1 MRAVDVF
8 VDALDL
14 AHLGFERALP
24 AETGRPAYHPATLLK
39 IYIYGYLNRVQSSR
53 RLEREAQ
60 RNVELV
66 WLTGRLMP
74 DFKTIADFRKDNGE
88 AIRTACRE
96 FVLLC
101 RGLGLFEEATVAI
114 DGSKFKAVNNR
125 DKNFTER
132 KLQARMQQL
141 DESVARYLTE
151 LDRAD
156 RDPSLVTEARVEHLK
171 DKLARVKEQ
180 MGTLRQIAQQL
191 NESPDQQV
199 SLTDPDARSMATS
212 GRGTGIVGY
221 NVQTAVDTKHHLI
234 VAHEVTN
241 VGHDRTNGA
250 WRRRRKKP
258 SARTITALAD
268 RGYFKGEEILRCADN
283 GIVPLV
289 PKPQTS
295 NNKAAG
301 LYDKSDFVYDEADD
315 TYRCPA
321 GERAI
326 RRMTVVENGQTLHK
340 YWSSACRQCPN
351 FEQVARHARSTLG
364 RWLDRAEQ
372 ACFVVTTRE
381 VLGLPGEDV
390 LALPPLQSADGVAL
404 FVQRA
409 EAATSDF
416 HPGTEDKS
424 AIAPLVDLLDG
435 LPLAIELAAARVRV
449 MPPRLLLQRMSERFK
464 LLVSKGGRPDRQ
476 STLRAAFDW
485 SWDLLPPHERAA
497 LAQLSVFEGGFTLE
511 AAEAVIDLTGF
522 DDAPWSV
529 DAIHAL
535 VDKSFVRPR
544 GDDRFDLLVSVQ
556 VYAAE
561 HLQTEGRY
569 AGSGPQ
575 AMTAAQMRA
584 IAWFAA
590 LGRIRAIQGR
600 CADLDNLVTACRRAM
615 AFGDSDSAAGALD
628 GAWDALSLRGP
639 FETGVELAESVC
651 AMRGLNDRAAA
662 HAQSV
667 LAHALVVCGRS
678 GPCTRG
684 FRQGTGVRPRQ
695 RRSAL

>member
-1 MRAVDVF
+1 MGRYIDGQDRTQSVLFPERLDDWIDEGNPVRAVDVF

-24 AETGRPAYHPATLLK
+24 ADTGRPAYHPATLLK

-180 MGTLRQIAQQL
+180 AGTLRQIAQQL

-241 VGHDRTNGA
+241 VGHDRTQLA
-250 WRRRRKKP
+250 AMAAQAKKP
-258 SARTITALAD
+258 SARTS
-268 RGYFKGEEILRCADN
+268 
-283 GIVPLV
+283 P
-289 PKPQTS
+289 
-295 NNKAAG
+295 
-301 LYDKSDFVYDEADD
+301 
-315 TYRCPA
+315 
-321 GERAI
+321 
-326 RRMTVVENGQTLHK
+326 
-340 YWSSACRQCPN
+340 
-351 FEQVARHARSTLG
+351 
-364 RWLDRAEQ
+364 RWP
-372 ACFVVTTRE
+372 T
-381 VLGLPGEDV
+381 
-390 LALPPLQSADGVAL
+390 
-404 FVQRA
+404 
-409 EAATSDF
+409 AATSRARR
-416 HPGTEDKS
+416 S
-424 AIAPLVDLLDG
+424 CAAPTTGSCRWYRSRRPPTTRRRVSTTRATSSTAQRTT
-435 LPLAIELAAARVRV
+435 PIVAR
-449 MPPRLLLQRMSERFK
+449 Q
-464 LLVSKGGRPDRQ
+464 
-476 STLRAAFDW
+476 A
-485 SWDLLPPHERAA
+485 
-497 LAQLSVFEGGFTLE
+497 SV
-511 AAEAVIDLTGF
+511 
-522 DDAPWSV
+522 P
-529 DAIHAL
+529 
-535 VDKSFVRPR
+535 
-544 GDDRFDLLVSVQ
+544 
-556 VYAAE
+556 
-561 HLQTEGRY
+561 
-569 AGSGPQ
+569 
-575 AMTAAQMRA
+575 
-584 IAWFAA
+584 
-590 LGRIRAIQGR
+590 
-600 CADLDNLVTACRRAM
+600 
-615 AFGDSDSAAGALD
+615 SAA
-628 GAWDALSLRGP
+628 
-639 FETGVELAESVC
+639 
-651 AMRGLNDRAAA
+651 
-662 HAQSV
+662 
-667 LAHALVVCGRS
+667 
-678 GPCTRG
+678 
-684 FRQGTGVRPRQ
+684 
-695 RRSAL
+695 